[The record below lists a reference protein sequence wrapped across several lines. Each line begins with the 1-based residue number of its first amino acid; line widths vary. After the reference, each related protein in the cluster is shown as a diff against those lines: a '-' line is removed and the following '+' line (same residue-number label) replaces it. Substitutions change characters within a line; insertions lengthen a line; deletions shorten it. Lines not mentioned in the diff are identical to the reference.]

1 MVGKRG
7 QSSRLGKSRSFA
19 RAGAQTDNGVVAWST
34 GWREVEQDPGRRS
47 RQMAICAAFRMMDEG
62 VGDRVRRFRR
72 HRKLTQQALA
82 DLARGDKGYISRLEA
97 GEIAE
102 PGIDLVEGLFH
113 ALRVLLRPLA
123 ETSSDSG
130 GME

>member
-19 RAGAQTDNGVVAWST
+19 RAGTQTDNGVVAWST

-62 VGDRVRRFRR
+62 VGDRGRRVRGRR
-72 HRKLTQQALA
+72 KRPRQAPA
-82 DLARGDKGYISRLEA
+82 APAGGGKSAISPPRARG
-97 GEIAE
+97 
-102 PGIDLVEGLFH
+102 V
-113 ALRVLLRPLA
+113 
-123 ETSSDSG
+123 
-130 GME
+130 

>member
-62 VGDRVRRFRR
+62 VGDRVRRVPKAR
-72 HRKLTQQALA
+72 QATPPGLSH
-82 DLARGDKGYISRLEA
+82 LPREGKGHNNPLPGRGVTGPRL
-97 GEIAE
+97 
-102 PGIDLVEGLFH
+102 
-113 ALRVLLRPLA
+113 
-123 ETSSDSG
+123 
-130 GME
+130 